1 MMDGVNILKEN
12 NDRLVEFFKENHIQY
27 RKYSQQKCYV
37 LKMNQK
43 NSLSQEWMRYFR
55 GLVYNYEKQML
66 LVCPP
71 PKSEEVDFT
80 VFQSMVNE
88 NKIQF
93 TELYDGTMI
102 NLFYNNDRWN
112 LSSRSTIGCNNRW
125 LQDMTYK
132 ELFDETCTID
142 YDSLNKEHSYTFV
155 LRNKKNRNI
164 SPLLQ
169 DEIRLVQIFDTKNC
183 VFIDL
188 YDLGF
193 TIPQQYTCTDSLE
206 SLTIYTKGYTF
217 LFENKR
223 YKWLTP
229 QFKRMKEIKLNV
241 NDKSILYLELRKNGN
256 VKEYLSYFPEDNDI
270 FSKTRET
277 FHDIK
282 NELYNSYLSIYVK
295 KETLFKDANYEY
307 KPLIKDIHNIYRSTG
322 YRIRGKQV
330 EDYLHNLPSKKVKF
344 VMNFR

>member
-1 MMDGVNILKEN
+1 MMDVVNILKEN

-164 SPLLQ
+164 SPLLR

-206 SLTIYTKGYTF
+206 SPTIYTKGYTF

-241 NDKSILYLELRKNGN
+241 M
-256 VKEYLSYFPEDNDI
+256 
-270 FSKTRET
+270 
-277 FHDIK
+277 
-282 NELYNSYLSIYVK
+282 
-295 KETLFKDANYEY
+295 
-307 KPLIKDIHNIYRSTG
+307 
-322 YRIRGKQV
+322 
-330 EDYLHNLPSKKVKF
+330 KV
-344 VMNFR
+344 MS